1 MTTVLLFTGSYPY
14 AAAAENTFIPQELRV
29 LQRHFDRI
37 VVVPGSTAGDREDLD
52 LPNVIVDTSFADFA
66 RDNLQKWKRLIFAF
80 ADSEFLGEW
89 AANSRLLLRHPGA
102 LRRTVGHYVQS
113 KMAEVWMGH
122 AFDRLGLSADES
134 VAYTWW
140 FDAATLGLSRF
151 GSRKGL
157 RVATRAHGYD
167 LYEARHSPPYIPFRR
182 KGLERVR
189 RVYPDSEAGSR
200 HLRTTYPA
208 SSSKIETALL
218 GIDDPGFLN
227 GPSTD
232 GVVRI
237 FSCSFLSPVKRIDL
251 LIRGLAVLGTQ
262 SPELRVSW
270 THVGNGP
277 EKPALVTLAAAELPS
292 NVRWEMKEYRGK
304 EALHEFYRANP
315 IDMFLNVSQSEG
327 TAVALIEALS
337 VGIPVLCTSVGGNI
351 EVAGNGNGM
360 LIAANPSPEEVA
372 EGMRQMLANPEELEK
387 RRAASRALWEARYN
401 AQKNYS
407 AFAKSLR
414 AV

>member
-1 MTTVLLFTGSYPY
+1 
-14 AAAAENTFIPQELRV
+14 
-29 LQRHFDRI
+29 
-37 VVVPGSTAGDREDLD
+37 
-52 LPNVIVDTSFADFA
+52 
-66 RDNLQKWKRLIFAF
+66 
-80 ADSEFLGEW
+80 
-89 AANSRLLLRHPGA
+89 
-102 LRRTVGHYVQS
+102 
-113 KMAEVWMGH
+113 
-122 AFDRLGLSADES
+122 
-134 VAYTWW
+134 
-140 FDAATLGLSRF
+140 
-151 GSRKGL
+151 
-157 RVATRAHGYD
+157 
-167 LYEARHSPPYIPFRR
+167 
-182 KGLERVR
+182 
-189 RVYPDSEAGSR
+189 
-200 HLRTTYPA
+200 
-208 SSSKIETALL
+208 
-218 GIDDPGFLN
+218 
-227 GPSTD
+227 
-232 GVVRI
+232 
-237 FSCSFLSPVKRIDL
+237 VKRIDL